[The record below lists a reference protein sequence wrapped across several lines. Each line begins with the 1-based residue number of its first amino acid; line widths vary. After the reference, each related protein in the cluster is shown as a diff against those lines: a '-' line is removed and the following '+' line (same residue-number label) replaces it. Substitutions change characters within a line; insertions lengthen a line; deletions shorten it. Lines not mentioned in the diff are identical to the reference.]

1 MIDTFNLYRNQS
13 GRIELEKIP
22 EIKVIE
28 KPTYGSRQKI
38 WFQIKKQQI
47 LFKKNMRINEDITE
61 IINELISQFLG
72 IECVSYDLATYQ
84 GMNGVITKQFLQP
97 EDQYK
102 PTICLLCGDHM
113 HKISNDIYT
122 ILQAL
127 EQKQVD
133 NVHIRTNIQK
143 LMENQV
149 QDVFTSQFDRNVHNT
164 GFIQREHNHLLA
176 PRHDSA
182 NSFLNIFDTNK
193 MDHFLHAQN
202 KEMLIKRY
210 KGTRTKLKIMP
221 NSNFQSSMEELVN
234 FLYNTPEDIP
244 EIMQQTIPTTKK
256 SIEKINLLQIKEL
269 FYTLEQYNILISN
282 RQSQFFEYIWNYN
295 LEDYQK
301 EKKKLLT

>member
-47 LFKKNMRINEDITE
+47 LFKKNMRITEDITE

-127 EQKQVD
+127 
-133 NVHIRTNIQK
+133 
-143 LMENQV
+143 
-149 QDVFTSQFDRNVHNT
+149 
-164 GFIQREHNHLLA
+164 
-176 PRHDSA
+176 
-182 NSFLNIFDTNK
+182 
-193 MDHFLHAQN
+193 
-202 KEMLIKRY
+202 
-210 KGTRTKLKIMP
+210 
-221 NSNFQSSMEELVN
+221 
-234 FLYNTPEDIP
+234 
-244 EIMQQTIPTTKK
+244 
-256 SIEKINLLQIKEL
+256 
-269 FYTLEQYNILISN
+269 
-282 RQSQFFEYIWNYN
+282 
-295 LEDYQK
+295 
-301 EKKKLLT
+301 